1 MEKIKNFKEFVNSET
16 LNEKTSMKNSCDML
30 LEMAQIGTFNK
41 YTIIVWTNDPGNI
54 PHFHIVDTST
64 RGEKFHTCIQIE
76 KPEYFHH
83 TGKEDILSSKERKQ
97 LVDFLNKND
106 KWGEQNWIVLL
117 KEWERNNSNISID
130 INQPIPDYTNLNNQ

>member
-1 MEKIKNFKEFVNSET
+1 M
-16 LNEKTSMKNSCDML
+16 
-30 LEMAQIGTFNK
+30 
-41 YTIIVWTNDPGNI
+41 WTNDPGNI

-64 RGEKFHTCIQIE
+64 RGEKFHTCIRIE

-83 TGKEDILSSKERKQ
+83 TGKENILSSKERKQ

-130 INQPIPDYTNLNNQ
+130 INQPIPDYSKLK